1 MKNSLFLAF
10 SLLCISQL
18 SLAYVESKNTEAYQT
33 HVFMGCLKFND
44 NNENRKAADIF
55 SQICDNQEELD
66 AIRVLSK
73 DVDIRLFMHNI
84 NLILLLEDLIHNNKE
99 SVGQDNV
106 NILSFLTQSIKE
118 SYVDKLE
125 DSKQF

>member
-33 HVFMGCLKFND
+33 HIFMGCLKFND

>member
-33 HVFMGCLKFND
+33 HFFMGCLKFND

>member
-1 MKNSLFLAF
+1 MKKSLVLSFY
-10 SLLCISQL
+10 LLCISQ
-18 SLAYVESKNTEAYQT
+18 SSIAFKEPKNTKLYKT
-33 HVFMGCLKFND
+33 DICMGILVFND
-44 NNENRKAADIF
+44 NNESRQTADIF
-55 SQICDNQEELD
+55 SQICDNHEELN

-84 NLILLLEDLIHNNKE
+84 NLILLLEDFIHNNE
-99 SVGQDNV
+99 GSVGQQNID
-106 NILSFLTQSIKE
+106 ILSSLAQSLKE